1 MRLLKVLVHP
11 RAYLVVKLR
20 HRMIEDQVVFAMA
33 AFMLVFGVTTT
44 ATVLLLT
51 ATGLDFTSAATAAV
65 ACITNTGPGL
75 GVVGPA
81 GNYASLT
88 AFQKWVCT
96 AAMLL
101 GRLEL
106 FTLLVVLTP
115 AFWRR

>member
-1 MRLLKVLVHP
+1 M
-11 RAYLVVKLR
+11 
-20 HRMIEDQVVFAMA
+20 
-33 AFMLVFGVTTT
+33 
-44 ATVLLLT
+44 
-51 ATGLDFTSAATAAV
+51 DFLSAATAAI

-75 GVVGPA
+75 GTVGPA

-88 AFQKWVCT
+88 DLQKWVCT

-106 FTLLVVLTP
+106 FTLLVVFTP